1 MGIVSTGNTID
12 RSHLMGNIIDLSH
25 PMGNKEATT
34 KDHTITTI
42 SNETL
47 EINNLTDKT
56 DINNPIFVAIA

>member
-12 RSHLMGNIIDLSH
+12 RSHLMGNIIGLLH

-56 DINNPIFVAIA
+56 DINNPIFVAIT